1 MEERSSQPEVRERLQ
16 QELPTTADLDR
27 FCQDYFP
34 TVYQRFA
41 PSSDRLDRTNLLL
54 AIHTPQEVRAALAR
68 TQRRGQSSSAAN
80 RAVVP
85 PLFLALLGGLAVSFC
100 CLGYYTFR
108 LQQRGQTVT
117 PTPSVAA
124 GLVTSPNP
132 DPARS
137 LDLSTTSAR
146 SSNQSDSV
154 RTGTVNAASG
164 GFVNTGTMIGNSVKL
179 GAPVRGEKAKR

>member
-16 QELPTTADLDR
+16 QVIHDGRFDR

-41 PSSDRLDRTNLLL
+41 PSSDWSDRTNLLL
-54 AIHTPQEVRAALAR
+54 AIHMLQEVRAALAR

-108 LQQRGQTVT
+108 LQQRGRRVT
-117 PTPSVAA
+117 DSFCSRRV
-124 GLVTSPNP
+124 VTSPNP

-154 RTGTVNAASG
+154 TW
-164 GFVNTGTMIGNSVKL
+164 M
-179 GAPVRGEKAKR
+179 